1 MKSLSPGGEQWR
13 CRYARVID
21 SGSQKLQRESEKPA
35 FSHLNSS
42 STIAVT
48 KFCPRMRDMS
58 QDFTGIPGTEKQT
71 RTERSYGCP
80 GPPGWSKFTGPYP
93 LDLISTVLAAWH
105 QKSLLQVCRDLEK
118 SRSQSMAVSDVGQ
131 LERWVQVCPPHAP
144 HTAPLTCADLL

>member
-1 MKSLSPGGEQWR
+1 MGAREVREVMRGKKGVQQQGRREGLPLS
-13 CRYARVID
+13 
-21 SGSQKLQRESEKPA
+21 
-35 FSHLNSS
+35 
-42 STIAVT
+42 VT

>member
-1 MKSLSPGGEQWR
+1 MAAQGHRYGPNLPG
-13 CRYARVID
+13 
-21 SGSQKLQRESEKPA
+21 
-35 FSHLNSS
+35 
-42 STIAVT
+42 
-48 KFCPRMRDMS
+48 
-58 QDFTGIPGTEKQT
+58 
-71 RTERSYGCP
+71 RTH
-80 GPPGWSKFTGPYP
+80 YP

>member
-1 MKSLSPGGEQWR
+1 
-13 CRYARVID
+13 
-21 SGSQKLQRESEKPA
+21 
-35 FSHLNSS
+35 
-42 STIAVT
+42 
-48 KFCPRMRDMS
+48 MS

-105 QKSLLQVCRDLEK
+105 QKSVLQVCRDLEK

-131 LERWVQVCPPHAP
+131 LERWVQEQVCAHPIDWGIA
-144 HTAPLTCADLL
+144 LTKLGNEVGGYIEVTHN

>member
-1 MKSLSPGGEQWR
+1 MAGAIVCLRRHFGSEQGDAERDARRRLRRRPSLRRGFCEQK
-13 CRYARVID
+13 
-21 SGSQKLQRESEKPA
+21 GP
-35 FSHLNSS
+35 
-42 STIAVT
+42 AVT

>member
-1 MKSLSPGGEQWR
+1 MGMCMLVPMHGPFHI
-13 CRYARVID
+13 C
-21 SGSQKLQRESEKPA
+21 
-35 FSHLNSS
+35 
-42 STIAVT
+42 TVT
-48 KFCPRMRDMS
+48 KFCPRIWDLS

>member
-1 MKSLSPGGEQWR
+1 MPEVKNIKQDSPLSP
-13 CRYARVID
+13 
-21 SGSQKLQRESEKPA
+21 S
-35 FSHLNSS
+35 
-42 STIAVT
+42 VT